1 MMLFVAWTGPPFG
14 IAMDCGGTSVAE
26 LDMDESEAEDDD
38 VYAVEPESC
47 DERELWLIV

>member
-1 MMLFVAWTGPPFG
+1 
-14 IAMDCGGTSVAE
+14 MDCGGTSVAE